1 MKTYNFRQNPGAK
14 TITFAIVYFIVVF
27 SICYFVFGGIDGMA
41 DKVNNLGAKAAG
53 LLVGILILGP
63 FIILLTF
70 VSPKLKVELGQDFLS
85 IKTGKKQQNISFSE
99 IGSMVINDKKLNTL
113 KIFDR
118 NGNLI
123 SSFSSQ
129 NDPDA
134 LLEIAAN
141 ISKFG
146 FSKENTVL
154 QFFGK
159 EFDRITYI
167 RA

>member
-1 MKTYNFRQNPGAK
+1 MKIYNFRQNPGVKA
-14 TITFAIVYFIVVF
+14 IIFAIVYLAAAF
-27 SICYFVFGGIDGMA
+27 SICYFAFGGIDGMA

-63 FIILLTF
+63 FIILLKF
-70 VSPKLKVELGQDFLS
+70 VSPKLKVEVGQDFLS

-134 LLEIAAN
+134 LLEIAAD

-146 FSKENTVL
+146 FNKENTIL
-154 QFFGK
+154 QLFGK
-159 EFDRITYI
+159 EFHRITYT

>member
-1 MKTYNFRQNPGAK
+1 MKTYNFRQNPGVKAM
-14 TITFAIVYFIVVF
+14 IFAIVYFAVVF
-27 SICYFVFGGIDGMA
+27 SICYFTFGGIDGMA

-99 IGSMVINDKKLNTL
+99 IGSMIVNDKKLNTL

-118 NGNLI
+118 NRNLI

-146 FSKENTVL
+146 FNKENTVL
-154 QFFGK
+154 QFFGNK
-159 EFDRITYI
+159 FDRITYT
-167 RA
+167 RT